1 MNRRQIT
8 IVFVLALLGTLIIGV
23 VNAQD
28 TVPITVRCMAN
39 VQGGEGWRCDNFAEV
54 EEQVEASL
62 GINIELTLIQD
73 NVDWGDYKQ
82 EFVLASEAG
91 DAPDIILSGHEDIG
105 AWAASGLVIPLE
117 DMISQY
123 PEFEDVVPN
132 LWDSMKYDGTIYG
145 VPQDAEARPIFY
157 SKLLLRDLGWSEEDI
172 ESLPE
177 RVANGEYTFADMLA
191 TAQEAID
198 AGVIEEGNGYWHR
211 TSNGFDWLMY
221 YFGEGGQIT
230 DEEGNLVWDSAAIL
244 KVYELLA
251 SLTESG
257 VTRSDII
264 GLSGNDV
271 WHPAVAAADQVLF
284 AQGGTWNW
292 GSWAKQ
298 FVADR
303 GGNDYLLP
311 NIGLMLFPALDA
323 GKALTLTHPLVYM
336 ISSGSEHADVA
347 MALIAAVTTPES
359 NNRHA
364 IDSFHLGILQSQVE
378 SEAYQNDPVLSSAH
392 YMLDYTTGAPNNPDL
407 PAWQNAYWVGIQA
420 AETGTS
426 SPQEALELAT
436 AQLQNELGDK
446 VIYK

>member
-1 MNRRQIT
+1 MKRYVLPSILL
-8 IVFVLALLGTLIIGV
+8 VFVLSTAFGSTL
-23 VNAQD
+23 AQD
-28 TVPITVRCMAN
+28 SVPITVRCLAN

-54 EEQVEASL
+54 EVQVEAEL
-62 GINIELTLIQD
+62 GINLELTLIQD
-73 NVDWGDYKQ
+73 NIDWGDYKQ
-82 EFVLASEAG
+82 EFVLASQANA
-91 DAPDIILSGHEDIG
+91 APDIILSGHEDIG

-117 DMISQY
+117 DLIAQY
-123 PEFEDVVPN
+123 PQFEDVVPN

-172 ESLPE
+172 ESLPQ
-177 RVANGEYTFADMLA
+177 RVADGEYTFADMLA

-211 TSNGFDWLMY
+211 GSNGFDWLMY
-221 YFGEGGQIT
+221 YYGEGGEIT
-230 DEEGNLVWDSAAIL
+230 DEAGNLIWDSAAIL

-251 SLTESG
+251 SLPESG
-257 VTRSDII
+257 VTRPDMI

-271 WHPAVAAADQVLF
+271 WHPTVAAADQVLF

-292 GSWAKQ
+292 GAWANQ

-336 ISSGSEHADVA
+336 ISAESEHPDVA
-347 MALIAAVTTPES
+347 MALIAAVTTPEA

-378 SEAYQNDPVLSSAH
+378 SEAYLNHPVLSRAH

-407 PAWQNAYWVGIQA
+407 PAWQNAYWLGIQA
-420 AETGTS
+420 AETGTNT
-426 SPQEALELAT
+426 PQEALELAT
-436 AQLQNELGDK
+436 AQLKNELGDK